1 MPYNYQFPAV
11 KHHYCINDVNAFC
24 STINN
29 PLSMKTQTTPKFPLF
44 LLCFSLST
52 PPLPSI
58 QYGQHSGKESIIT
71 KETRASR
78 MNLRSRFKSMC
89 VSACVC
95 VWEIKSRA
103 KLETTEFLGHLT
115 SDKKKPERMKSA
127 SCHDTKAPN
136 NNPPT
141 VKRGLRVHM
150 RERPIEKHRMTCDCV
165 CLAFQHPQAVLKKWF
180 NNKDGPG
187 PVGESLGQLTGQ
199 SLALLAN
206 CCTGTTYYVFF
217 FFLWFVNVLL
227 FN

>member
-1 MPYNYQFPAV
+1 
-11 KHHYCINDVNAFC
+11 
-24 STINN
+24 
-29 PLSMKTQTTPKFPLF
+29 MKTQTTPKFPLF

-71 KETRASR
+71 TETRASR
-78 MNLRSRFKSMC
+78 MNLRKAFENMRVRNKLC
-89 VSACVC
+89 P
-95 VWEIKSRA
+95 

-115 SDKKKPERMKSA
+115 SDNKKPERIESD

-136 NNPPT
+136 NNPPA

-217 FFLWFVNVLL
+217 FFL
-227 FN
+227 